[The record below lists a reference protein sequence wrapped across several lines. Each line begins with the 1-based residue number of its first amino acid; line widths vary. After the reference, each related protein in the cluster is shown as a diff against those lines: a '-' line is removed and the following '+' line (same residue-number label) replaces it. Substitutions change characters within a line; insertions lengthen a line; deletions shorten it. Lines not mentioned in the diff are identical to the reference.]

1 MKYAGFPRLVGLLL
15 CLSLAFPASAE
26 IVSLAVKDKVR
37 EQYGAAGVARLE
49 RWEAMVWANVYQPTM
64 VKLKAVNDF
73 FNKMK
78 FETDMQHWH
87 KQDYWATPFETLA
100 SNGGDCEDFAIAKY
114 YTLRQL
120 GIPSSK
126 MRITYVKALK
136 LNQPHMVLTY
146 YPDDGEPLVLDIL
159 TPQMLPASKRT
170 DLVPVYSFN
179 AEGLWE
185 ARTHG
190 KELRLGSATDITM
203 WRDLEL
209 RMGVGQ
215 L

>member
-1 MKYAGFPRLVGLLL
+1 MIVQGGEVWRSLPTSTAIVISVCPKDGQLVKYAGFPRLVGLLL

-100 SNGGDCEDFAIAKY
+100 SNGGD
-114 YTLRQL
+114 
-120 GIPSSK
+120 
-126 MRITYVKALK
+126 
-136 LNQPHMVLTY
+136 

-159 TPQMLPASKRT
+159 MPQMLPASKRT